1 MDELYDEYKT
11 AIEGNEK
18 VLHRSQVGKKIRVL
32 FPDAERRKVTD
43 PLGRRRPC
51 YGGLVRRSE

>member
-11 AIEGNEK
+11 AMEGNEK
-18 VLHRSQVGKKIRVL
+18 VVRRSQVGKKIRVL
-32 FPDAERRKVTD
+32 FRDAERTKVTD

-51 YGGLVRRSE
+51 YEGLVRRSE